1 MTRLEEKTKRYL
13 ENIRIKNNFFR
24 EFARLQSEVNKAMDR
39 YLAGEKEAMVDI
51 ERARKEVR
59 DFANLFNAY
68 YLYLYDW
75 DFESRRLIEMGLDD

>member
-13 ENIRIKNNFFR
+13 ENKRIKNNFFK
-24 EFARLQSEVNKAMDR
+24 EFARLQSKVNEAMDS
-39 YLAGEKEAMVDI
+39 YLAGKKEAMVDI
-51 ERARKEVR
+51 ERAREEVR
-59 DFANLFNAY
+59 DFANLFNDY